1 MRLPL
6 IGFALTVLASAQSPD
21 LHLRGDRFAPLTY
34 DGLTPEQKTMADNL
48 LSGERKGMN
57 GPFNALL
64 RSPQI
69 GDAAQKFGAQVRF
82 HSSLPNR
89 LNEFAILI
97 TARFWNAQ
105 YEWSAH
111 RKLALTAGLKPA
123 IIETL
128 GEGRKP
134 VAMQADE
141 EVIFNFADELLKTRQ
156 VSDAAFK
163 AVVDKFGER
172 GAVDL
177 TAVLGY
183 YCFVSMILNVDRYP
197 LTDGEKPGLKPLR

>member
-1 MRLPL
+1 MRHLL
-6 IGFALTVLASAQSPD
+6 IFIAVPMLAVAQTPD
-21 LHLRGDRFAPLTY
+21 LRLRGDRFAPLTY
-34 DGLTPEQKTMADNL
+34 EQLTPEQKTMVDHL

-57 GPFNALL
+57 GPFNAML
-64 RSPQI
+64 RSPEI
-69 GDAAQKFGAQVRF
+69 GDAAQKLGAQVRF
-82 HSSLPNR
+82 HSSLPSR

-111 RKLALTAGLKPA
+111 RKLALTAGLKAA
-123 IIETL
+123 IIDSL
-128 GEGRKP
+128 AAGRKP
-134 VAMQADE
+134 AGMQPDE
-141 EVIFNFADELLKTRQ
+141 EAIYNFGDQLLRTRQ

-177 TAVLGY
+177 TAVMGY
-183 YCFVSMILNVDRYP
+183 YCFVSMMLNVDRYP
-197 LTDGEKPGLKPLR
+197 LPEGEKPELK

>member
-1 MRLPL
+1 MRLP
-6 IGFALTVLASAQSPD
+6 IFIALPVLAIAQTPD

-34 DGLTPEQKTMADNL
+34 EQLTPEQKAMADHL

-64 RSPQI
+64 RSPKI
-69 GDAAQKFGAQVRF
+69 GDAAQRLGAQVRF
-82 HSSLPNR
+82 HSSLPGR

-111 RKLALTAGLKPA
+111 RKLALAAGLSPA
-123 IIETL
+123 LIDSVAA
-128 GEGRKP
+128 GRKP
-134 VAMQADE
+134 SGMQPDE
-141 EVIFNFADELLKTRQ
+141 EAVYNFADQLLKTRQ

-177 TAVLGY
+177 TAVMGY
-183 YCFVSMILNVDRYP
+183 YCFVSMMLNVDRYP
-197 LTDGEKPGLKPLR
+197 LPEGEKPALK

>member
-1 MRLPL
+1 MRLML
-6 IGFALTVLASAQSPD
+6 VFIAATVFAAAQTPD

-34 DGLTPEQKTMADNL
+34 EQLTPAQKTMADHL

-57 GPFNALL
+57 GPFNAML
-64 RSPQI
+64 RSPEI

-82 HSSLPNR
+82 HSSLPSR

-111 RKLALTAGLKPA
+111 RKLALAAGLSSA
-123 IIETL
+123 IL
-128 GEGRKP
+128 DSLAAGRKP
-134 VAMQADE
+134 AGMRPDE
-141 EVIFNFADELLKTRQ
+141 EAVYNFGDQLLKTRQ

-177 TAVLGY
+177 TAVMGY

-197 LTDGEKPGLKPLR
+197 LPEGEKPELR